1 MLARRP
7 RLALGGIAALRGCL
21 PTSCWRSIF
30 CLTRGKRIL
39 APGLTVCLSISPSSP
54 FVDGRGDGARQAGGD
69 GEAVAGV
76 AMAMHDW
83 AALGGEAVGR
93 AVKPG
98 S

>member
-1 MLARRP
+1 MAMDEAMAP
-7 RLALGGIAALRGCL
+7 PGG
-21 PTSCWRSIF
+21 
-30 CLTRGKRIL
+30 
-39 APGLTVCLSISPSSP
+39 
-54 FVDGRGDGARQAGGD
+54 AGGD